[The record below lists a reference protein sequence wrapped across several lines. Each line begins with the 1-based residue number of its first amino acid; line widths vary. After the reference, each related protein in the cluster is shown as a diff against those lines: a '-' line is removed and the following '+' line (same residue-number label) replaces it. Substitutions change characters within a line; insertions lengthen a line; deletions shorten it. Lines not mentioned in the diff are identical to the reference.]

1 MPSSFR
7 TAHKRELLIFDTG
20 PLREMVT
27 FHAVE
32 QYGFERL
39 RGDLRLIR
47 DSQSYSECSRFIAS
61 FRRKTTSASVV
72 AELNY
77 WIRKTAPS
85 GQETL
90 WNRVYEEFREM
101 GMDEEVV
108 KLVEMVSA
116 GGMGLALVTRLGPV
130 DVSLIELARLHA
142 REDPTLLTTDGPL
155 CEERERA
162 GLHASHLR
170 EVTLMV
176 R

>member
-1 MPSSFR
+1 MPSLFR
-7 TAHKRELLIFDTG
+7 TPDKRELLIFDTG

-39 RGDLRLIR
+39 RGELWLIR
-47 DSQSYSECSRFIAS
+47 DPQSYGQCSKFIAS

-77 WIRKTAPS
+77 WIRNTEPA
-85 GQETL
+85 GQERL

-116 GGMGLALVTRLGPV
+116 GRTGLGLLTRLGPV
-130 DVSLIELARLHA
+130 DVSLMELARLHA
-142 REDPTLLTTDGPL
+142 KDDPTLLTTDDPL
-155 CEERERA
+155 CGECGRA
-162 GLHASHLR
+162 GLHVSHLR
-170 EVTLMV
+170 DVALML

>member
-7 TAHKRELLIFDTG
+7 KPDKRELLIFDAG
-20 PLREMVT
+20 PIREMVT

-39 RGDLRLIR
+39 RGDLQLIR
-47 DSQSYSECSRFIAS
+47 DPQAYSQCSKFVAS

-77 WIRKTAPS
+77 WIRKTEPT
-85 GQETL
+85 GQERL

-108 KLVEMVSA
+108 RLVEMASA
-116 GGMGLALVTRLGPV
+116 DEMGLALLTRLGPV
-130 DVSLIELARLHA
+130 DVSLMGLARRHA
-142 REDPTLLTTDGPL
+142 KEGALVLTTDGPL
-155 CEERERA
+155 CRECERA
-162 GLHASHLR
+162 GLHVSHLR
-170 EVTLMV
+170 DVTLMV